1 MICKQ
6 SHGVC
11 DLLCLQTQL
20 ADAQKRITT
29 LEAEL
34 AAAKV
39 TGSSAIPAPCLRCL
53 SRDPVFH
60 GMLAQINRQPST
72 FSQAWKGTGEYNEVR
87 SKAFASFVNDSGGT
101 PPKVGCVVMFCRLFW
116 HSERCPSEQPLCSTD
131 FSCKLN
137 A

>member
-1 MICKQ
+1 MASVIC
-6 SHGVC
+6 C
-11 DLLCLQTQL
+11 DLQTQL
-20 ADAQKRITT
+20 TDAQKRITT
-29 LEAEL
+29 LQAEL

-53 SRDPVFH
+53 SRDPVFN

-72 FSQAWKGTGEYNEVR
+72 FSQAWNATGEYNEVR
-87 SKAFASFVNDSGGT
+87 SKAFASFVTDSGGT
-101 PPKVGCVVMFCRLFW
+101 PRKVGCVVMFRRLSW
-116 HSERCPSEQPLCSTD
+116 HSERCPSEQSLSSTD

>member
-1 MICKQ
+1 MASVIC
-6 SHGVC
+6 C
-11 DLLCLQTQL
+11 DLQTQL
-20 ADAQKRITT
+20 TDAQKRITT

-53 SRDPVFH
+53 SRDPVFN

-72 FSQAWKGTGEYNEVR
+72 FSQAWNATGEYNEVR
-87 SKAFASFVNDSGGT
+87 SKAFASFVTDSGGT
-101 PPKVGCVVMFCRLFW
+101 PRKVGCVDVLSFILT
-116 HSERCPSEQPLCSTD
+116 HSERYPSKQSLSSTD